1 MIKKIL
7 AVICAVGL
15 IFASA
20 FVGHKI
26 DSKADSIG
34 LGDTT
39 DYTRYFF
46 QYESKYY
53 YNFDSIEFSLYRSE
67 GGDVAWG
74 SISVSVEVQFNSYS
88 GLVEIGQSFL
98 VLSRCIY
105 PREEL
110 DSYNRYFVVVPSST
124 TVTGDVSG
132 PLMPWGTFS
141 YSLKDFSF
149 LSQPSLTTRLTASQ
163 PRRGEPFEWI
173 DYTLTGSSNASF
185 SIHFGFS
192 TDTSCLFF
200 YSSRYS
206 AIQAASSSFNP
217 DVALPGFSFSTLQ
230 NPSLLYTQSQY
241 EQFGQQQYNQGQ
253 QAGYDKGYSAGI
265 SDGGN
270 NSFLSLITAVVD
282 APITAFTS
290 LLNFEILGFNVKN
303 VILSILTAALV
314 IACIRFFSGKFV

>member
-7 AVICAVGL
+7 ATICAIGL
-15 IFASA
+15 VFASC

-39 DYTRYFF
+39 EYARYFF
-46 QYESKYY
+46 QHESRYY

-98 VLSRCIY
+98 VLSRCSY
-105 PREEL
+105 SRGDL
-110 DSYNRYFVVVPSST
+110 DSYSQYFVVTPSST

-149 LSQPSLTTRLTASQ
+149 LSQPTLSTRLTASQ

-192 TDTSCLFF
+192 TDTSCLLF

-206 AIQAASSSFNP
+206 ALQAASSSFNP

-230 NPSLLYTQSQY
+230 NPSLLYTQQQY

-253 QAGYDKGYSAGI
+253 QVGYDKGYTAGI
-265 SDGGN
+265 AAGGN

-282 APITAFTS
+282 APINAFTS
-290 LLNFEILGFNVKN
+290 LLNFDILGFNVKN
-303 VILSILTAALV
+303 VVLSLLTAALV